1 MKLAEYGELYK
12 FIEHSDRFD
21 EPFTKYLMNELMEGV
36 KYLHNNGIV
45 HRDIKPEN
53 LLINKK
59 GRLIIADFSFAQRLK
74 EVDSGSLFQ
83 KKFDPIVELKYNV
96 GSEIYNSP
104 EIWDNEISLYEAEV
118 KIKNEQS
125 NKEEDIDYDNIDR

>member
-12 FIEHSDRFD
+12 FIEHSDRFE
-21 EPFTKYLMNELMEGV
+21 EPFVKYVFNQVIEGV
-36 KYLHNNGIV
+36 KYLHNVGIV

-59 GRLIIADFSFAQRLK
+59 GRILIADFSFAQRLK
-74 EVDSGSLFQ
+74 EIDSGNLFC
-83 KKFDPIVELKYNV
+83 KKFDPNVELKYNV

-104 EIWDNEISLYEAEV
+104 EIWDNEISLQEAEE
-118 KIKNEQS
+118 KMINEQQKQ
-125 NKEEDIDYDNIDR
+125 NEENIDYA